1 MKKVIA
7 SILSLALLSGLF
19 VNSSFA
25 EEIQPPKVTQ
35 EKASDVLNLE
45 NQKSSFNISDSID
58 KGEPVK
64 DEIPGQPEPN
74 KTSAYKEKNIEKLK
88 KDLEMYNEKQQKLI
102 QKYEN
107 MTDKGFYWAKTKSFF
122 IKTLAAFLIVGV
134 FVVTYSFGVDDSFH
148 EGRFCRRENIDYQ
161 FGYVKGLKKGEKER
175 QENQLSPTKC
185 SNIIPGTKEIVRK
198 FLSTLHPDYFKRGK
212 TFNDVKELYDDVTN
226 FCNKHFRKP
235 KRFWFI

>member
-107 MTDKGFYWAKTKSFF
+107 MTDREFRWDKIKKALMKILKLLLGCGTVGIWGASYYYVAKKYYKEGCEAAIKAMQEDFEEGFEK
-122 IKTLAAFLIVGV
+122 IKFGMFSLVFALFL
-134 FVVTYSFGVDDSFH
+134 
-148 EGRFCRRENIDYQ
+148 
-161 FGYVKGLKKGEKER
+161 
-175 QENQLSPTKC
+175 
-185 SNIIPGTKEIVRK
+185 
-198 FLSTLHPDYFKRGK
+198 
-212 TFNDVKELYDDVTN
+212 
-226 FCNKHFRKP
+226 
-235 KRFWFI
+235 